1 MRSTMDHDIR
11 AWLTAE
17 EYLGAVH
24 AADAEDRTLSG
35 YIRHLV
41 RADLATRASAMA
53 ALAARSEPGAAQA
66 EPVLTDAEK
75 AGRAQAEALR
85 RRMEAT
91 G

>member
-35 YIRHLV
+35 YIRHLI
-41 RADLATRASAMA
+41 RADLAVRASAMA
-53 ALAARSEPGAAQA
+53 ALAARSDPGAAQA
-66 EPVLTDAEK
+66 EATLSEAER
-75 AGRAQAEALR
+75 AGRAQAESMR
-85 RRMEAT
+85 RRMEAQQ
-91 G
+91 

>member
-1 MRSTMDHDIR
+1 MRQTLDHDIR

-35 YIRHLV
+35 YIRHLI
-41 RADLATRASAMA
+41 RADLAVRASAMA
-53 ALAARSEPGAAQA
+53 ALAARSDPGAAPSEPPLSEA
-66 EPVLTDAEK
+66 ER
-75 AGRAQAEALR
+75 AGRAQAESLR
-85 RRMEAT
+85 RRMEAN